1 MICEGLARW
10 CGHFCAGALTSIVTC
25 AAAKLAVDGL
35 EQTYEMSGIG
45 MELELRGLDTAIDK
59 FCRSAVD
66 MLSKFRLTCDS
77 SEGERCSWNKHNK

>member
-10 CGHFCAGALTSIVTC
+10 CCHFCAGALTTIVTC
-25 AAAKLAVDGL
+25 AAAKLLVGGL

-45 MELELRGLDTAIDK
+45 MELELAGLDTAVDK

-66 MLSKFRLTCDS
+66 LLSKVKFACDS
-77 SEGERCSWNKHNK
+77 SEGERCS